1 MTGALP
7 AEVRELMGA
16 VLAAIDIPYP
26 ATLGDA
32 TLHRELLA
40 ERVMHAT
47 ITLRHVLARE
57 GTRFPADLPWETAY
71 LREQLTAHPA
81 TSPGPGLG
89 PRSRPPPRTPGVGM
103 ADDAADRPVLRPPD
117 RLGRAPLPGP
127 GAGWSG
133 RPPALLRLPVLGG
146 LDPGGPAPTA
156 GR

>member
-7 AEVRELMGA
+7 AKIRELLGA

-32 TLHRELLA
+32 TRHRELLA

-71 LREQLTAHPA
+71 LREQLTAHPPA
-81 TSPGPGLG
+81 GYKSGPWPG
-89 PRSRPPPRTPGVGM
+89 TPVEAVTQDTRGG
-103 ADDAADRPVLRPPD
+103 D
-117 RLGRAPLPGP
+117 GR
-127 GAGWSG
+127 
-133 RPPALLRLPVLGG
+133 
-146 LDPGGPAPTA
+146 
-156 GR
+156 